1 MVWVAIPRSFAPHY
15 LVYGVMGQQPTVQL
29 LTAEAMLTT
38 LQHGIA
44 HGKLV
49 THTNN

>member
-1 MVWVAIPRSFAPHY
+1 MVWVAIPKSFAPHY
-15 LVYGVMGQQPTVQL
+15 LVYGVLGEQPKVQL
-29 LTAEAMLTT
+29 LTAGAMLAT

-49 THTNN
+49 AHTNN